1 MAHKIRFHG
10 TIMQI
15 SRALGR
21 GAAWSVAILGI
32 ALAGCALALLPINT
46 ATAAAAE
53 EAMARGT
60 NSQRLET
67 TDQPLL
73 LAKAKKDDDDLLDK
87 DDDDDDDDE
96 DLLKADDDDDD
107 EETSQKE
114 PADEKVT
121 QDADADHKALFLESR
136 FPAAATCAICHPKQY
151 KEWSVSQHAYSQ
163 LSPVYLSLSNKI
175 NILSRI

>member
-15 SRALGR
+15 SRALGG

-53 EAMARGT
+53 EAMVRGT
-60 NSQRLET
+60 NSQRSET

-87 DDDDDDDDE
+87 DDDDVWGC
-96 DLLKADDDDDD
+96 LNF
-107 EETSQKE
+107 S
-114 PADEKVT
+114 
-121 QDADADHKALFLESR
+121 
-136 FPAAATCAICHPKQY
+136 C
-151 KEWSVSQHAYSQ
+151 
-163 LSPVYLSLSNKI
+163 
-175 NILSRI
+175 

>member
-10 TIMQI
+10 TILQI
-15 SRALGR
+15 SRALGG
-21 GAAWSVAILGI
+21 GAAWLVAILGI

-53 EAMARGT
+53 EAMVRGT
-60 NSQRLET
+60 NSQRSET

-73 LAKAKKDDDDLLDK
+73 LAKAKKDDDLLDK
-87 DDDDDDDDE
+87 DDDDDDD

-114 PADEKVT
+114 SADEKVT

-136 FPAAATCAICHPKQY
+136 FPAAATCATCHPKHY
-151 KEWSVSQHAYSQ
+151 KEWSV
-163 LSPVYLSLSNKI
+163 
-175 NILSRI
+175 